1 MVSFFASIEQ
11 IKSMSNC
18 NARGTWGELDR
29 LTQCID
35 NLIMGREDEDIIIP
49 QLINFEQMLW
59 KFKDSFEPK
68 PFKNCSKEEL
78 LEVVKSLTQHIQS
91 LEGQINVLKHAQQAM
106 ISL

>member
-1 MVSFFASIEQ
+1 
-11 IKSMSNC
+11 
-18 NARGTWGELDR
+18 LDIQPGSTSLLKEYPR
-29 LTQCID
+29 
-35 NLIMGREDEDIIIP
+35 P
-49 QLINFEQMLW
+49 VLW